1 MPKKQLTLIPLIGII
16 YFTVSGGAFGLEN
29 VISGAGP
36 GFGLLLL
43 IITPLMW
50 SLPTTL
56 VTAEMATMLPLE
68 GGYYRWVYFGMG
80 RFWGFLEGW
89 WTWLYTFVDMAIY
102 PVTFSIYL
110 KFFFPGMT
118 WWQQWLV
125 NLLVIGTSLAIN
137 WRGAKTVG
145 NSAVIAFVIVTA
157 AFLLLTFLAI
167 PKMTH
172 TPWLPFTPAEG
183 KPLTETL
190 GIGLTAVMWSYMGW
204 DNVSTFAGEV
214 KNPARTFPLA
224 LMISVFL
231 VTGLYLLPM
240 LATLG
245 ATNSWQTWD
254 SDNFTISQV
263 ASQLVAPWLGALI
276 SFAVMWRNF
285 SLFNSQLLFTSRIPI
300 AMAEDGLLPKFI
312 TKTHPRFGTPIVSL
326 LICSVIYSAFSL
338 LSFKKLVVI
347 NVLIYTVSLLLEF
360 AALIRLRITRPDLE
374 RPFRIPGGKVGIGLA
389 LSSLLIFAVA
399 CIVFTITGEDDSW
412 RQIFLVLALL
422 LTGPFVY
429 AFQQWL
435 KAPPKKEE
443 IGWLQAL
450 SIAKEN

>member
-36 GFGLLLL
+36 GLGLLLL

-125 NLLVIGTSLAIN
+125 NLLVIGSSLAIN
-137 WRGAKTVG
+137 WRGAKSVG
-145 NSAVIAFVIVTA
+145 NSAVIAFVVVTA
-157 AFLLLTFLAI
+157 AFLLLTILAI

-172 TPWLPFTPAEG
+172 TPWHPFTPAEG
-183 KPLTETL
+183 KPLSETL

-214 KNPARTFPLA
+214 KHPGRTFPLA
-224 LMISVFL
+224 LLISVLL
-231 VTGLYLLPM
+231 VTLLYVLPM
-240 LATLG
+240 TATLS
-245 ATNSWQTWD
+245 ATTSWQTWD

-276 SFAVMWRNF
+276 SFGVMWSNW
-285 SLFNSQLLFTSRIPI
+285 SLFNSQLLYTSRLPF
-300 AMAEDGLLPKFI
+300 AMAEDGLLPQAL
-312 TKTHPRFGTPIVSL
+312 TKTHPRFGTPVISL
-326 LICSVIYSAFSL
+326 LVCAAIYSVFTL

-347 NVLIYTVSLLLEF
+347 NVLIYTMSLLLEF
-360 AALIRLRITRPDLE
+360 AALIRLRFTRPDLE
-374 RPFRIPGGKVGIGLA
+374 RPFKIPGGMPGVLMA
-389 LSSLLIFAVA
+389 LFSLLLFALA

-412 RQIFLVLALL
+412 QQIILVIGLL
-422 LTGPFVY
+422 LTGPLVY
-429 AFQQWL
+429 SIL
-435 KAPPKKEE
+435 KWRRNQPGELS
-443 IGWLQAL
+443 WLQAL
-450 SIAKEN
+450 STTEK

>member
-43 IITPLMW
+43 VITPLMW

-145 NSAVIAFVIVTA
+145 NSAVLAFVVVTA
-157 AFLLLTFLAI
+157 AFILLTFLAI
-167 PKMTH
+167 PKMAH
-172 TPWLPFTPAEG
+172 MPWLPFTPAEG

-224 LMISVFL
+224 LMISVAL

-276 SFAVMWRNF
+276 SFAVMWSNF
-285 SLFNSQLLFTSRIPI
+285 SLFNSQLLYTSRIPF

-312 TKTHPRFGTPIVSL
+312 TKTHPRFGTPVVSL

-360 AALIRLRITRPDLE
+360 AALIRLRFTRPDLE
-374 RPFRIPGGKVGIGLA
+374 RPFKIPGGMVGVGIA
-389 LSSLLIFAVA
+389 LSSLLIFAIA

-412 RQIFLVLALL
+412 RQLFLVLALL

-435 KAPPKKEE
+435 KEPPRTEE
-443 IGWLQAL
+443 IGWLHQLAR
-450 SIAKEN
+450 K